1 MKQSRGA
8 TMNKLSAIW
17 FLWIIVFFSG
27 LTPVSAGT
35 GDLQVTCEPGVRV
48 FIDNNFRGVSTESE
62 GGLFISDLTPGA
74 HTVKVIKKGFDAY
87 EGKVVIKEFEAVEV
101 KVKFSKIAEKI
112 IQLSPES
119 GEATIPLG
127 VLELRSAPMGASVF
141 IDGEKKPGK
150 TDMRIENIKVGQ
162 HKISFKRENQNLSGV
177 FTIAPD
183 ELLVLKAD
191 FKNGVIS
198 NISELKKTEPEKEK
212 NRFEEN
218 ERKRLKATEERQ
230 QQVKTEGLGQQQV
243 KTEGLGQQQVK
254 TEGLGQQQMK
264 AEKKGQQ
271 SDQQGIIEAAKPY
284 GELYLEV
291 AVTREASSPPYRDHL
306 FVKFPDKSVPNDDL
320 LDPHFRNSGRDDGG
334 DDGIRYLSDSTGR
347 AFSVLM
353 VSSPRQTQGREFRGK
368 VINAIVKEGNYNL
381 YISRKRWAV
390 SFTTDRRMPEK
401 EASENIVI
409 KRGSKL
415 HVKLRYTIDK
425 SEDFHYAVERSYEA
439 LSKNFYENFL
449 SLLKK

>member
-1 MKQSRGA
+1 
-8 TMNKLSAIW
+8 MNKLSAIW

-35 GDLQVTCEPGVRV
+35 GDLQVTCESGVRV

-183 ELLVLKAD
+183 EPLVLKAD

-198 NISELKKTEPEKEK
+198 NISELKKNEPEKEK

-218 ERKRLKATEERQ
+218 ERKRLKATEER
-230 QQVKTEGLGQQQV
+230 QQQV